1 MLWAVLWQIRIYKCH
16 KNAHPI
22 NRWKYRLAF
31 RISTRAFLSAVV
43 LLCANLV
50 IGINIRARLDINI
63 VMVIHGLFT
72 FSIKRGKNN

>member
-1 MLWAVLWQIRIYKCH
+1 MSQKRTFLYG
-16 KNAHPI
+16 
-22 NRWKYRLAF
+22 WKYRLAF
-31 RISTRAFLSAVV
+31 RISTRAFSSAVV

-72 FSIKRGKNN
+72 LSIKKGYDA